1 MHVHVQVLRICNY
14 AVGVLCVRGRA
25 IAATSIATYAIATT
39 SAIATA
45 VIATAVTASVTTGTG
60 DSKPTAAS
68 KPAAVAY
75 SIAARAA
82 RTRGNASPPSPH
94 TATRPVRDAT
104 VRSGRRPDAEPGL
117 RGRCTRRLCAKPCA
131 KLDSVVLYAT
141 WSALF

>member
-94 TATRPVRDAT
+94 TATRPDAT
-104 VRSGRRPDAEPGL
+104 VRSGRRPDAEPG
-117 RGRCTRRLCAKPCA
+117 T
-131 KLDSVVLYAT
+131 VYAT
-141 WSALF
+141 ALCKTMCKTRQRGALCHVECTFLR